1 MSRILIAD
9 EQPLIRHAIR
19 QLLEVQGH
27 SVVAELDDGADALR
41 QALRIEPSLLI
52 LDLALPRL
60 GGLEIIQ
67 RLRQQGCKVPI
78 LVLTAQSNE
87 HFAGLTL
94 QAGGTGFISKQDD
107 LNELVEA
114 VRTLLHG
121 HSYFPSQWVGSV
133 APHIGL
139 KAEEEQLRSLS
150 ARELTVLRYL
160 ANGRSNKEIADKLAL
175 SDRTVSTYKTRLQQ
189 KLNVDS
195 LAQLLEIAWRQGL
208 LGGIATQSETGAP
221 DNAQFHHMFDAMPFP
236 VALRDTEGCL
246 LACNGRFLE
255 FHDISP
261 EQATGMRII
270 DSDMLPPDQA
280 LKLHTRYLQNIALE
294 QPYCSDEILDYQGR
308 RIAIRTWQ
316 VPFRDDQGN
325 LIGMLCSTVDLSE
338 QDQQIT
344 ALTQAQESGKAI
356 SRTRTQFLHD
366 TGEHLL
372 TLIRSIQKSVR
383 PLVVQWP
390 DNKNV
395 IKARAQLQT
404 LHEQFE
410 VLLDLVRIERGT
422 LVLMPRAAELG
433 RQTDL
438 EIADFN
444 NRYPGSVLLTPAP
457 SPARCWVDAP
467 RYRQL
472 LRALLE
478 YCIDLGL
485 PDLKVVCQMTASA
498 QAELLWE
505 LSVEPGPTSRAEG
518 LADGLDLDEINPRRA
533 LCSHLAALMGGALEL
548 EQPAAERPL
557 ALLSLRFTQSG

>member
-1 MSRILIAD
+1 MSHIVIAD

-19 QLLEVQGH
+19 QVLEAQGH
-27 SVVAELDDGADALR
+27 SVVAELDDGADTLR
-41 QALRIEPSLLI
+41 HTLRLAPSLLI
-52 LDLALPRL
+52 LDLVLPRL

-67 RLRQQGCKVPI
+67 RLRQQGSKVPV
-78 LVLTAQSNE
+78 LVLTAQSSE

-107 LNELVEA
+107 SNELGEA

-121 HSYFPSQWVGSV
+121 HSYFPGHWVGSV
-133 APHIGL
+133 APQIGL
-139 KAEEEQLRSLS
+139 KTEEEQLRSLS

-160 ANGRSNKEIADKLAL
+160 ANGRSNKEIADELAL
-175 SDRTVSTYKTRLQQ
+175 SDRTVSTYKARLQQ

-208 LGGIATQSETGAP
+208 LGGIATRSETGAL
-221 DNAQFHHMFDAMPFP
+221 DNAQFHQMFDAMPFP
-236 VALRDTEGCL
+236 VALRDTEGYL
-246 LACNGRFLE
+246 MACNGRYLE
-255 FHDISP
+255 FHDVNQ

-270 DSDMLPPDQA
+270 DSEVLTPEQA
-280 LKLHTRYLQNIALE
+280 LKLHTRYLQNVALE
-294 QPYCSDEILDYQGR
+294 QPYSSDEILDYRGR

-344 ALTQAQESGKAI
+344 ALTQARESGKATI
-356 SRTRTQFLHD
+356 RTRNQFLHD

-372 TLIRSIQKSVR
+372 TLIHSIEKSVR
-383 PLVVQWP
+383 QLAVQWP
-390 DNKNV
+390 DNENV
-395 IKARAQLQT
+395 IHVQTRLQT

-422 LVLMPRAAELG
+422 LLLMPRAAELG
-433 RQTDL
+433 RQTEL

-444 NRYPGSVLLTPAP
+444 SRLPGAVLLIPVP

-467 RYRQL
+467 RYRQM

-478 YCIDLGL
+478 YCLDLGL
-485 PDLKVVCQMTASA
+485 SDLKVACHMTASA

-505 LSVEPGPTSRAEG
+505 LSVEPGPTSRSEG

-548 EQPAAERPL
+548 EQPTADGPF
-557 ALLSLRFTQSG
+557 ALLHLRFAQSS

>member
-1 MSRILIAD
+1 MSNIVIAD

-19 QLLEVQGH
+19 QVLEAQGH
-27 SVVAELDDGADALR
+27 SIVAELDDGADALR
-41 QALRIEPSLLI
+41 QTLRLEPSLLI
-52 LDLALPRL
+52 LDLVLPRL
-60 GGLEIIQ
+60 GGLEVIQ
-67 RLRQQGCKVPI
+67 RLRQQGSKVPV
-78 LVLTAQSNE
+78 LVLTAQSSE
-87 HFAGLTL
+87 HFAGLAL

-107 LNELVEA
+107 FDELGEA
-114 VRTLLHG
+114 VRTLLRG
-121 HSYFPSQWVGSV
+121 HSYFPSHWVGSV
-133 APHIGL
+133 APQIGL

-160 ANGRSNKEIADKLAL
+160 ANGRSNKEIADELAL
-175 SDRTVSTYKTRLQQ
+175 SDRTVSTYKARLQQ

-208 LGGIATQSETGAP
+208 LGGITTPSETGAL

-236 VALRDTEGCL
+236 VALRDTEGYL

-270 DSDMLPPDQA
+270 DSDMLLPEQA

-344 ALTQAQESGKAI
+344 ALTQARESGKAI

-383 PLVVQWP
+383 PLAVQWP
-390 DNKNV
+390 DNENV
-395 IKARAQLQT
+395 IKAQAQLQT

-444 NRYPGSVLLTPAP
+444 SRYPGSVLLTPAP

-485 PDLKVVCQMTASA
+485 PELKVVCQMNAST
-498 QAELLWE
+498 QAELIWE

-518 LADGLDLDEINPRRA
+518 LADGLDLDAINPRRA
-533 LCSHLAALMGGALEL
+533 LCSHLAALMGGSLEL

-557 ALLSLRFTQSG
+557 ALLSLRFTQSC